1 MNPDGR
7 SQCQKATRRS
17 KVEGH
22 LEIEKKKKG
31 PKMGEQM
38 IPNQANEDYD
48 QLHNDTYQFS
58 RCIF

>member
-17 KVEGH
+17 KVEGN
-22 LEIEKKKKG
+22 LEIKG

-48 QLHNDTYQFS
+48 LLHNDTYQFS